1 MGIQSKW
8 TSNIIVQWTIL
19 FFHYVCSEYLFRIL
33 IESFRSVIGLYQ
45 CDHKSTNKSWYFLF
59 LTNVLIITV
68 LFPIFYQLIPLYR
81 VFVACYVR
89 ATVSTM
95 YALCFF
101 RICSQMYKITSF
113 CTNYNYI
120 IIGIPIGIFR
130 IRNSTN
136 KKRSDFSHFE
146 IQCLCS
152 SNNSY
157 QRQLIIYVYLEP
169 RHFDYIFFTIMYD
182 YCFFLF
188 SMFNLCKNKFQS
200 TQPDS
205 TGFIK
210 KNTHF
215 HYDVT
220 E

>member
-1 MGIQSKW
+1 MGVQNKW

-59 LTNVLIITV
+59 STNVLITV
-68 LFPIFYQLIPLYR
+68 FFPIFYQLTPLYR

-113 CTNYNYI
+113 CTNYLSVFFGYAI
-120 IIGIPIGIFR
+120 LPVKKDLIFHTSKYNVHR
-130 IRNSTN
+130 TIAT
-136 KKRSDFSHFE
+136 SD
-146 IQCLCS
+146 
-152 SNNSY
+152 N
-157 QRQLIIYVYLEP
+157 
-169 RHFDYIFFTIMYD
+169 
-182 YCFFLF
+182 
-188 SMFNLCKNKFQS
+188 
-200 TQPDS
+200 
-205 TGFIK
+205 
-210 KNTHF
+210 
-215 HYDVT
+215 
-220 E
+220 